1 MANPKDIKNQVA
13 QKANGN
19 ETKPP
24 SFKEQFE
31 GYLEKMAPSIKTV
44 LPKHFDSQRFM
55 RIALSEVRKNP
66 QLSKCSIQSVAGAV
80 MQSAMLGL
88 EPGLHG
94 HAYLVPRWNGKTQT
108 LDAEFQIGYKG
119 YMDLGHRTGKIAYIT
134 AEVVYEDD
142 YFDFQ
147 FGSEQKLVHKPNIES
162 EKYGDPEYANKYYV
176 FIKFKD
182 ASEQFKV
189 ITRKQA
195 IKRMQK
201 HAPKNKAGAIVG
213 PWVSD
218 FNSMA
223 LKTVIRDGFKTVQIS
238 SEFQENI
245 SRDETITTD
254 PEMTKKT
261 YDVIDAEYTEYEE
274 KNDSQQAG

>member
-1 MANPKDIKNQVA
+1 MANPQDIKNQVA
-13 QKANGN
+13 QKANGDN
-19 ETKPP
+19 PKPP

-44 LPKHFDSQRFM
+44 LPKHFDSERFM

-147 FGSEQKLVHKPNIES
+147 FGSDQKLVHKPNIES
-162 EKYGDPEYANKYYV
+162 DKYGDSQHATKYYV

-189 ITRKQA
+189 ITKKQA
-195 IKRMQK
+195 IKRMEK
-201 HAPKNKAGAIVG
+201 HAPRNKQKAIVG

-218 FNSMA
+218 FDSMA

-245 SRDETITTD
+245 SRDETITTE
-254 PEMTKKT
+254 PEMTRKT
-261 YDVIDAEYTEYEE
+261 YDVIDADYTDYEE
-274 KNDSQQAG
+274 SESQGA